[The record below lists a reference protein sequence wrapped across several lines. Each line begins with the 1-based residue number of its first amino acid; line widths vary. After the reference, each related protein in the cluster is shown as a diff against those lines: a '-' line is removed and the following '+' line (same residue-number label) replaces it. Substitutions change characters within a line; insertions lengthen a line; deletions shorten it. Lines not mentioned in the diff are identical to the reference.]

1 MRKVILFMHVS
12 VDGFVCG
19 PNGEQDWMTMN
30 DVIMDRFMVSH
41 FYSRVDTMLIGRVL
55 YQGFENFWPA
65 VAKSK
70 DYPEDLIEFAHWME
84 NTPKIVFSR
93 TLNQLSWANSR
104 LAKDEPVEEVRK
116 LKEEKGGDMVIFGG
130 AGIIE
135 YFTRHNIV
143 DEYQIKLE
151 PIILGQ
157 GRPLFKDLKERI
169 PLTLMEGKS
178 FDSGVVGLIY
188 SVKRS
193 S

>member
-1 MRKVILFMHVS
+1 
-12 VDGFVCG
+12 
-19 PNGEQDWMTMN
+19 
-30 DVIMDRFMVSH
+30 MVSH
-41 FYSRVDTMLIGRVL
+41 FFPRVDTMLIGRVL

-65 VAKSK
+65 VAKSN
-70 DYPEDLIEFAHWME
+70 DYPEDLIEFARWMAD
-84 NTPKIVFSR
+84 TPKVVFSK
-93 TLNQLSWANSR
+93 TLKQLNWANSR
-104 LAKDEPVEEVRK
+104 LATDEPVEEVRK

-130 AGIIE
+130 AGIVE
-135 YFTRHNIV
+135 YFTRHDMV
-143 DEYQIKLE
+143 DEFQIKLE

-188 SVKRS
+188 HVKRS